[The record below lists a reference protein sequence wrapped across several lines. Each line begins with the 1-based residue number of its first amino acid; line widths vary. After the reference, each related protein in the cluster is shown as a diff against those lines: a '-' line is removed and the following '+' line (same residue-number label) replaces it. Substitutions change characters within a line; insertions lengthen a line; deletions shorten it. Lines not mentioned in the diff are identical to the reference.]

1 MAEIEVVAPNLK
13 RRLSGVTATVVR
25 LIPVQARMIG
35 IVATG
40 PGLPAELPHIP
51 LARAATLPRDRWR
64 VWHARRN
71 TEMALGLIL
80 RHLLR
85 RRYRLLFTS
94 AAQRRHTGFTRW
106 LIRRQDALIATSP
119 QAASYLE
126 RPATVILHGVDTA
139 IFQPA
144 PRREALRRQL
154 GLDPEAV
161 LIGCFGRVRAQK
173 GVDLLV
179 EAALRTFPRHPRAQL
194 IFTGRITPDNRAFAD
209 GLIARAD
216 AAGLG
221 DRIRFLG
228 EIPWED
234 VVRHYQALDLFAA
247 PARWEGFGLTP
258 LEAMACGVPVVA
270 SRVGAYETLIRDG
283 EIVDGQPGIEEIR
296 AWALSTFNLSEGQL
310 TSYLDTAWARL
321 NESSNLGSSA
331 AQAGLTAGHVLTG
344 MAIAMFTLF
353 FFLFDGPAIWA
364 WIVRLFPRSA
374 RANIVSGGRI
384 AWGQLQAFTRATIDQ
399 IPE

>member
-1 MAEIEVVAPNLK
+1 MADIEVVAPNLK

-40 PGLPAELPHIP
+40 PGLPPALPHIP
-51 LARAATLPRDRWR
+51 LARAASLPRDRWR

-106 LIRRQDALIATSP
+106 LIRQQDALIATSP

-126 RPATVILHGVDTA
+126 RPATVILHGVDLSV
-139 IFQPA
+139 FHPA
-144 PRREALRRQL
+144 PDRVALRATL
-154 GLDPEAV
+154 GFAPDDIV
-161 LIGCFGRVRAQK
+161 IGCFGRVRAQK

-179 EAALRTFPRHPRAQL
+179 EAALRLFPDRPRARL
-194 IFTGRITPDNRAFAD
+194 ILSGRITSDNQAFAD
-209 GLIARAD
+209 DLKARIAQ
-216 AAGLG
+216 AGLS

-228 EIPWED
+228 ELPWED
-234 VVRHYQALDLFAA
+234 VVRNYQALDLFAA

-258 LEAMACGVPVVA
+258 LEAAACGVPTVA
-270 SRVGAYETLIRDG
+270 ARVGAYETLIRDG
-283 EIVDGQPGIEEIR
+283 ETGSLV
-296 AWALSTFNLSEGQL
+296 
-310 TSYLDTAWARL
+310 ARDD
-321 NESSNLGSSA
+321 A
-331 AQAGLTAGHVLTG
+331 DALTAAL
-344 MAIAMFTLF
+344 ARWLDDDA
-353 FFLFDGPAIWA
+353 
-364 WIVRLFPRSA
+364 A
-374 RANIVSGGRI
+374 RAAAGAAARAHVAQNHAIEGEARAIVAVYRKLL
-384 AWGQLQAFTRATIDQ
+384 A
-399 IPE
+399 

>member
-1 MAEIEVVAPNLK
+1 MTERAMTNPSAIEVVAPNLK

-40 PGLPAELPHIP
+40 PGLPSDLPHIP

-106 LIRRQDALIATSP
+106 LIRRQEALIATSP

-139 IFQPA
+139 VFHPA
-144 PRREALRRQL
+144 ADRAALRREL
-154 GLDPEAV
+154 GLDPDAV

-179 EAALRTFPRHPRAQL
+179 EAALQVFPRHPRAQL
-194 IFTGRITPDNRAFAD
+194 LFSGRITPDNRGFAD
-209 GLIARAD
+209 ALIPRAS

-228 EIPWED
+228 EIPWD
-234 VVRHYQALDLFAA
+234 RVVQLYRTLDLFAA

-258 LEAMACGVPVVA
+258 LEAMASGVPVIA
-270 SRVGAYETLIRDG
+270 ARVGAYETLIRDG
-283 EIVDGQPGIEEIR
+283 ETGTLIPPDDAG
-296 AWALSTFNLSEGQL
+296 AL
-310 TSYLDTAWARL
+310 
-321 NESSNLGSSA
+321 A
-331 AQAGLTAGHVLTG
+331 AAP
-344 MAIAMFTLF
+344 
-353 FFLFDGPAIWA
+353 DRW
-364 WIVRLFPRSA
+364 RSA
-374 RANIVSGGRI
+374 DAGRE
-384 AWGQLQAFTRATIDQ
+384 AA
-399 IPE
+399 

>member
-94 AAQRRHTGFTRW
+94 AAQRAHTGFTRW

-144 PRREALRRQL
+144 PRRKALRRQL

-209 GLIARAD
+209 ELIARAR

-234 VVRHYQALDLFAA
+234 VVRHYQTLDLFAA

-283 EIVDGQPGIEEIR
+283 ETGTLVARDDVEELTAALDRWLSDDAGR
-296 AWALSTFNLSEGQL
+296 AA
-310 TSYLDTAWARL
+310 
-321 NESSNLGSSA
+321 
-331 AQAGLTAGHVLTG
+331 AGLA
-344 MAIAMFTLF
+344 
-353 FFLFDGPAIWA
+353 
-364 WIVRLFPRSA
+364 A
-374 RANIVSGGRI
+374 RAHVVAHHAIEGEARAIVQVYRRLLDEGLR
-384 AWGQLQAFTRATIDQ
+384 
-399 IPE
+399 

>member
-1 MAEIEVVAPNLK
+1 MADIEVVAPNLK

-40 PGLPAELPHIP
+40 PGLPPALPHIP
-51 LARAATLPRDRWR
+51 LARAASLPRDRWR

-106 LIRRQDALIATSP
+106 LIRQQDALIATSP

-126 RPATVILHGVDTA
+126 RPATVILHGVDLSV
-139 IFQPA
+139 FHPA
-144 PRREALRRQL
+144 PDRAALRATL
-154 GLDPEAV
+154 GFAPEDIV
-161 LIGCFGRVRAQK
+161 IGCFGRVRAQK

-179 EAALRTFPRHPRAQL
+179 EAALRLFPDRPRARL
-194 IFTGRITPDNRAFAD
+194 ILSGRITSDNQAFAD
-209 GLIARAD
+209 DLKARIAQ
-216 AAGLG
+216 AGLS

-228 EIPWED
+228 ELPWED
-234 VVRHYQALDLFAA
+234 VVRNYQALDLFAA

-258 LEAMACGVPVVA
+258 LEAAACGVPTIA
-270 SRVGAYETLIRDG
+270 ARVGAYETLIRDG
-283 EIVDGQPGIEEIR
+283 E
-296 AWALSTFNLSEGQL
+296 T
-310 TSYLDTAWARL
+310 
-321 NESSNLGSSA
+321 GSLVPRDDA
-331 AQAGLTAGHVLTG
+331 DALTAAL
-344 MAIAMFTLF
+344 ARWLDDDA
-353 FFLFDGPAIWA
+353 
-364 WIVRLFPRSA
+364 A
-374 RANIVSGGRI
+374 RAAAGAAARAHVAQNHAIEGEARAIVAVYRKLL
-384 AWGQLQAFTRATIDQ
+384 A
-399 IPE
+399 

>member
-94 AAQRRHTGFTRW
+94 AAQRAHTGFTRW

-144 PRREALRRQL
+144 PDREALRRQL

-270 SRVGAYETLIRDG
+270 SRAGAYETLIRDG
-283 EIVDGQPGIEEIR
+283 ETGTLV
-296 AWALSTFNLSEGQL
+296 
-310 TSYLDTAWARL
+310 ARDDV
-321 NESSNLGSSA
+321 E
-331 AQAGLTAGHVLTG
+331 GLTAALDRWLSDDAGRAAAGL
-344 MAIAMFTLF
+344 A
-353 FFLFDGPAIWA
+353 
-364 WIVRLFPRSA
+364 A
-374 RANIVSGGRI
+374 RAHVVAHHAIEGEARAIVQVYRRLLDEGLR
-384 AWGQLQAFTRATIDQ
+384 
-399 IPE
+399 